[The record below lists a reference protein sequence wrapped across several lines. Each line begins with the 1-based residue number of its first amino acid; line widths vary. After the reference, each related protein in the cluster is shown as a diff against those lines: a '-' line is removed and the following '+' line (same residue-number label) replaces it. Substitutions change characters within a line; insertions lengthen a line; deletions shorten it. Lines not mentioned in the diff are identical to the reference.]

1 MLVQELPKV
10 SLNNSIKKSFAKF
23 CSFKGRSRRSEFW
36 FFYLFINLIIMI
48 PAIIF
53 IMIFVKDI
61 IKAIKSLKF
70 LYKHHKDDDDDDDD
84 DDEVYSDLW
93 PLIVIGV
100 LLLISVILLIPLI
113 SLSVRRLHDIGKSGC
128 YLFLCLIPFGIIVIF
143 IFLIEDS
150 HQNMNEYG
158 PSPKY
163 VMMPADP
170 LLYNSQIISVV
181 GTPLIYSQS
190 SQGYQIQNTESLD
203 ENLSQ
208 EPVEENQED
217 FDISRGSISK
227 PVFP

>member
-128 YLFLCLIPFGIIVIF
+128 YLFLCLIPFGFFVIF
-143 IFLIEDS
+143 IFLLEDS
-150 HQNMNEYG
+150 HPNVNIYG
-158 PSPKY
+158 TSPKY
-163 VMMPADP
+163 VMMETEP
-170 LLYNSQIISVV
+170 LLDYSRENSFV
-181 GTPLIYSQS
+181 GTPYINQ
-190 SQGYQIQNTESLD
+190 QID
-203 ENLSQ
+203 EGLPAPN
-208 EPVEENQED
+208 P
-217 FDISRGSISK
+217 SISSYQ
-227 PVFP
+227 